1 MIEWEGRRPRSGC
14 SECDIPVIDRKS
26 CPVCRSQAIQIGI
39 PPADIHPAFPY
50 DIDRCRRLLSDA
62 YGCEET
68 PFLEDCVA
76 LLFGKET
83 SPNGLSV
90 VAHGRIVARIHQ
102 DMDGR
107 ETVHLTLD
115 GAVMAAPNITRGHV
129 RVKRSA
135 VPYILNLKHHRK
147 RLSIMMGPHQ
157 LFPHRRC

>member
-1 MIEWEGRRPRSGC
+1 MVFGMRHPCYRPQELPRVPFPGHPDRHTPD
-14 SECDIPVIDRKS
+14 DIR
-26 CPVCRSQAIQIGI
+26 
-39 PPADIHPAFPY
+39 PAFPY
-50 DIDRCRRLLSDA
+50 DVDRCRRLLSDA
-62 YGCEET
+62 YGCGET
-68 PFLEDCVA
+68 PFLDDCVV

-107 ETVHLTLD
+107 ETVHLTFD

-147 RLSIMMGPHQ
+147 RLSVMMGSHP